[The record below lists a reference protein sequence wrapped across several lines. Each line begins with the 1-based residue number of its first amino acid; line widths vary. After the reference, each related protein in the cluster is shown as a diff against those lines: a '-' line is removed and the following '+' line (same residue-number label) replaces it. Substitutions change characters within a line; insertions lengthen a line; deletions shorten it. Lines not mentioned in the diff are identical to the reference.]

1 MRARRSG
8 RRPTMTD
15 VGKLAGV
22 SQSSVS
28 LVLNGM
34 TGARIAEATKERVRE
49 AARALGYEPTRRKAP
64 DGGLPAASR
73 GRNVIAYLVDE
84 VSTSPHPPVTIDGAR
99 EAAWEAGCLLAVMAT
114 SGDHDLEAA
123 TVEAALA
130 DPALL
135 GVVYSTIFTRQVTLP
150 GRLDAAGMPVVLLNC
165 QTQDRRHPSVV
176 PGEVAGGYAATE
188 RLLRAGHRRVG
199 LIGGEPWMDASRD
212 RLKGYRQALATFD
225 VAFDPALVRDGD
237 WHAGTGHAM
246 AHELMRLDRPPTALF
261 CASDLMAVGALTALR
276 ELGLGV
282 PGDVAVVGYDDQE
295 IARHTRPALTTVLL
309 PNYEM
314 GRWAVETLLAMARG
328 GNGGA
333 TVARHPQVKMEC
345 PLVERDSVGP
355 AADERADEQ
364 RSA

>member
-1 MRARRSG
+1 
-8 RRPTMTD
+8 MTD

-34 TGARIAEATKERVRE
+34 TGARISETTRERVRE

-64 DGGLPAASR
+64 DGPR
-73 GRNVIAYLVDE
+73 GRNLIAYLVDE
-84 VSTSPHPPVTIDGAR
+84 ISTTPHPPVTIDGAR
-99 EAAWEAGCLLAVMAT
+99 EAAWEAGCLLAVMT
-114 SGDHDLEAA
+114 TRGDRELEAA
-123 TVEAALA
+123 TIDAALA

-150 GRLDAAGMPVVLLNC
+150 ERLGAAGAPPVVLLNC
-165 QTQDRRHPSVV
+165 HTQDRRHASVV

-188 RLLRAGHRRVG
+188 RLLRAGHRRIG
-199 LIGGEPWMDASRD
+199 LVNGEPWMDAARD

-225 VAFDPALVRDGD
+225 VAFDQELVREGD

-246 AHELMRLDRPPTALF
+246 ALELMRLGRPPTALF
-261 CASDLMAVGALTALR
+261 CANDLMAVGALFALG
-276 ELGLGV
+276 ELGLAV

-295 IARHTRPALTTVLL
+295 IARHARPPLTTVLL

-314 GRWAVETLLAMARG
+314 GRWAVETLLALARG
-328 GNGGA
+328 GG
-333 TVARHPQVKMEC
+333 TVERHPQLKMEC
-345 PLVERDSVGP
+345 PLVERESAGP
-355 AADERADEQ
+355 AGEKASTAER

>member
-1 MRARRSG
+1 MRARRGG

-34 TGARIAEATKERVRE
+34 TGARISEATRERVRE
-49 AARALGYEPTRRKAP
+49 AAQALGYEPTRRKVQDA
-64 DGGLPAASR
+64 LPR
-73 GRNVIAYLVDE
+73 GRNLIAYLVDE
-84 VSTSPHPPVTIDGAR
+84 ISTSPHPPVTIDGAR
-99 EAAWEAGCLLAVMAT
+99 EAAWEAGCLLAVLAT
-114 SGDHDLEAA
+114 RGDRELEAA
-123 TVEAALA
+123 TVDAALA

-135 GVVYSTIFTRQVTLP
+135 GVVYSTIFTRQVALP
-150 GRLDAAGMPVVLLNC
+150 ERLAAPAGTPLVLLNC
-165 QTQDRRHPSVV
+165 QTLDRRHPSVV

-188 RLLRAGHRRVG
+188 RLLRAGHRRIG
-199 LIGGEPWMDASRD
+199 LISGEPWMDAARD

-225 VAFDPALVRDGD
+225 VAFDPGLVREGD

-246 AHELMRLDRPPTALF
+246 ARDLMRLARPPTALF
-261 CASDLMAVGALTALR
+261 CANDLMAVGALTALA

-282 PGDVAVVGYDDQE
+282 PGDVALVGYDDQE
-295 IARHTRPALTTVLL
+295 IARHTRPPLTTVLL

-314 GRWAVETLLAMARG
+314 GRWAVETLIALARG
-328 GNGGA
+328 GSG

-345 PLVERDSVGP
+345 PLVERESVGP
-355 AADERADEQ
+355 AGGEAPAAEQ